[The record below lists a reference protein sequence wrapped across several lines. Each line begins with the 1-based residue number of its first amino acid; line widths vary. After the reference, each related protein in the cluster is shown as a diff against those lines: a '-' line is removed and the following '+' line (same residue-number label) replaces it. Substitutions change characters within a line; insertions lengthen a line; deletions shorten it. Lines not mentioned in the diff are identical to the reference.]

1 LPTRGAAL
9 SLIAA
14 LGLAV
19 PSLAFAAPLRVAAAP
34 QVMEAGPLLYAA
46 RKLGPEAAV
55 VVPGG
60 VATLYAPG
68 DQAAELAGNAETQ
81 ALRVS
86 VDHPDLRIIQTV
98 VEGLYGVVARRSAGI
113 VTAKDLKGKRVG
125 VPGPTSAAYFAHRM
139 LERAGLNDTD
149 VTFVTLA
156 PNDMPA
162 ALADR
167 KVDAI
172 AVWEPQA
179 SQGEAALKGDVV
191 VLPGTGV
198 YREVY
203 NLNTTA
209 AALADPARRARI
221 VAYVKALAE
230 GSKAAA
236 DDPKT
241 VWPLVAKSSGFSEE
255 AIAMGWS
262 HHRFD
267 SALARDLLDV
277 LEDEER
283 WLAAQ
288 AKRTPRSRAELARLV
303 DASVAREALGA
314 AAPPPLPV
322 PIRRSGAP

>member
-1 LPTRGAAL
+1 L
-9 SLIAA
+9 A
-14 LGLAV
+14 LGLAAA
-19 PSLAFAAPLRVAAAP
+19 PLASMAAPLRVAAAP

-46 RKLGPEAAV
+46 QKMGPDVAV

-60 VATLYAPG
+60 VPTLYAPG

-98 VEGLYGVVARRSAGI
+98 VEGLYSIVARRSAGI
-113 VTAKDLKGKRVG
+113 ATAKDLKGKRIA

-139 LERAGLNDTD
+139 LERAGLGDAD
-149 VTFVTLA
+149 VTLVTIA
-156 PNDMPA
+156 PGDMPA

-167 KVDAI
+167 RVDAI

-179 SQGEAALKGDVV
+179 TQGEAALMGDVA

-221 VAYVKALAE
+221 VAFVRALAE

-236 DDPKT
+236 GDPNA
-241 VWPLVAKSSGFSEE
+241 VWPLVARSSGFSE
-255 AIAMGWS
+255 ATVASGWGR
-262 HHRFD
+262 HRFD
-267 SALARDLLDV
+267 QALAKDLLDV

-283 WLAAQ
+283 WLAPQ
-288 AKRTPRSRAELARLV
+288 AKRTPRSRAELAKLI
-303 DASVAREALGA
+303 DASVVAEALRE
-314 AAPPPLPV
+314 
-322 PIRRSGAP
+322 PIAR

>member
-1 LPTRGAAL
+1 LPKR
-9 SLIAA
+9 IAA
-14 LGLAV
+14 LLLIAVLGLAA
-19 PSLAFAAPLRVAAAP
+19 PSLAVAATPPLRVAAAP
-34 QVMEAGPLLYAA
+34 QVMEAGPLLHAA
-46 RKLGPEAAV
+46 QAMGPDAAV

-60 VATLYAPG
+60 VATLFAPG

-98 VEGLYGVVARRSAGI
+98 VEGLYSIVARRSSGI
-113 VTAKDLKGKRVG
+113 ASVKDLKGKRIA

-139 LERAGLNDTD
+139 LAQAGLSDAD
-149 VTFVTLA
+149 VTFVTVA

-179 SQGEAALKGDVV
+179 TQGEAALKGDVV

-221 VAYVKALAE
+221 VAYVRALAK
-230 GSKAAA
+230 GSQASAE
-236 DDPKT
+236 DPKT
-241 VWPLVAKSSGFSEE
+241 VWPLVARSSGFSVETV
-255 AIAMGWS
+255 ASGWA

-267 SALARDLLDV
+267 DTLAKDLLDV
-277 LEDEER
+277 LEDEDR
-283 WLAAQ
+283 WLAPQ
-288 AKRTPRSRAELARLV
+288 TQRTPRTRAELARLI
-303 DASVAREALGA
+303 DASVVDEALGKG
-314 AAPPPLPV
+314 
-322 PIRRSGAP
+322 R